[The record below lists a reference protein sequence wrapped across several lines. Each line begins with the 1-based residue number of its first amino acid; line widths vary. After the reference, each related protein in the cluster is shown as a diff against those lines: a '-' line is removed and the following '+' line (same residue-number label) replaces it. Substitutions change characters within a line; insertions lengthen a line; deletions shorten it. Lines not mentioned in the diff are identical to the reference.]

1 MALGV
6 FRVYVKTLTCKQIIN
21 IRNSWIAK
29 WHIWPEIK
37 QSMKRY
43 LPLLLALFSSALLM
57 QSCSSGKTAVSKTPI
72 NNCVTSAELSNL
84 NIGMSKS
91 QALEAL
97 GQTYPYD
104 VLAGDFDGCEVFQY
118 KYKKPKKKSK
128 AGDVGRLSL
137 TEGLRL
143 FVDESDAYLLF
154 KEGKLEMV
162 LTAIGRAQVM
172 DLLKQTKD
180 MEDAC
185 AETGLRGC
193 TDTQALNY
201 NESAIIES
209 GTCEY
214 CPCYYEMNPDFNKK
228 RPVSDCNARCVPI
241 RTEEFVNGE
250 LVVKV
255 GGKVVNN
262 NKQDVKTCNDCD
274 IIEQLANSKAN
285 VNVTIDMGASSGQ
298 TMINRTTITSD
309 SKSKVSAQAKANATA
324 AKAKAKLPQ
333 AKKPDKTKVA
343 KIADADDSAAEKK
356 PRRGLRTLII
366 LVLGFVIITGIS
378 NS

>member
-1 MALGV
+1 
-6 FRVYVKTLTCKQIIN
+6 
-21 IRNSWIAK
+21 
-29 WHIWPEIK
+29 
-37 QSMKRY
+37 MKRY
-43 LPLLLALFSSALLM
+43 LPLLLALFSSAVLM
-57 QSCSSGKTAVSKTPI
+57 QSCKSPMAAVNKTPI

-91 QALEAL
+91 QALDAL

-104 VLAGDFDGCEVFQY
+104 VLAGDFEGCEVFQY

-128 AGDVGRLSL
+128 AGDFSRLSL

-162 LTAIGRAQVM
+162 LTEIGRQQVM
-172 DLLKQTKD
+172 DLLKQTKEMD
-180 MEDAC
+180 DAC
-185 AETGLRGC
+185 AESGLRGC
-193 TDTQALNY
+193 TDVLALNY

-228 RPVSDCNARCVPI
+228 RPVSDCNARCLPI
-241 RTEEFVNGE
+241 RTEEFIDGE

-262 NKQDVKTCNDCD
+262 KPKEAKICTDCD

-285 VNVTIDMGASSGQ
+285 VNVTIDMGTSSGQ
-298 TMINRTTITSD
+298 AMINRTTVTPD
-309 SKSKVSAQAKANATA
+309 TRTKTPAQSKTNASGT
-324 AKAKAKLPQ
+324 KAKTPQTKKTANSRFTNITDAVNSAKGG
-333 AKKPDKTKVA
+333 K
-343 KIADADDSAAEKK
+343 
-356 PRRGLRTLII
+356 
-366 LVLGFVIITGIS
+366 
-378 NS
+378 

>member
-1 MALGV
+1 MA
-6 FRVYVKTLTCKQIIN
+6 
-21 IRNSWIAK
+21 
-29 WHIWPEIK
+29 
-37 QSMKRY
+37 
-43 LPLLLALFSSALLM
+43 
-57 QSCSSGKTAVSKTPI
+57 AVNKTPI

-91 QALEAL
+91 QALDAL

-104 VLAGDFDGCEVFQY
+104 VLAGDFEGCEVFQY

-143 FVDESDAYLLF
+143 FVDESNAYLLF
-154 KEGKLEMV
+154 KAGKLEMV
-162 LTAIGRAQVM
+162 LTEVGREQVM
-172 DLLKQTKD
+172 DLLKQTKE

-193 TDTQALNY
+193 TDDQALNY

-214 CPCYYEMNPDFNKK
+214 CPCYYEMNPEFNKK
-228 RPVSDCNARCVPI
+228 RPVSDCNARCLPI
-241 RTEEFVNGE
+241 RTEEFIDGE

-255 GGKVVNN
+255 GGKVIN
-262 NKQDVKTCNDCD
+262 NKPQDEKMCSDCD

-298 TMINRTTITSD
+298 TLINRTTIMADPRTKSTSQ
-309 SKSKVSAQAKANATA
+309 SKANAAA

-333 AKKPDKTKVA
+333 AKKPTNTRVA
-343 KIADADDSAAEKK
+343 KIADADESEATKK
-356 PRRGLRTLII
+356 PRKGLRTLII
-366 LVLGFVIITGIS
+366 IVLGIIIINGVAGR
-378 NS
+378 

>member
-1 MALGV
+1 
-6 FRVYVKTLTCKQIIN
+6 
-21 IRNSWIAK
+21 
-29 WHIWPEIK
+29 
-37 QSMKRY
+37 MKRY

-91 QALEAL
+91 QALDAL

>member
-1 MALGV
+1 MA
-6 FRVYVKTLTCKQIIN
+6 
-21 IRNSWIAK
+21 
-29 WHIWPEIK
+29 
-37 QSMKRY
+37 
-43 LPLLLALFSSALLM
+43 
-57 QSCSSGKTAVSKTPI
+57 TASKTPI

-91 QALEAL
+91 QALDAL

-104 VLAGDFDGCEVFQY
+104 VLAGDFEGCEVFQY

-143 FVDESDAYLLF
+143 FVDESNAYLLF
-154 KEGKLEMV
+154 KAGKLEMV
-162 LTAIGRAQVM
+162 LTEIGRQQVM

-180 MEDAC
+180 MKDAC

-193 TDTQALNY
+193 TDAEALNY

-214 CPCYYEMNPDFNKK
+214 CPCCYEMNPDFNKK
-228 RPVSDCNARCVPI
+228 RPVSDCNARCLPI
-241 RTEEFVNGE
+241 RTEEFIDGE

-255 GGKVVNN
+255 GCEIIN
-262 NKQDVKTCNDCD
+262 NKLQDVKTCSDCD

-298 TMINRTTITSD
+298 TFINRTTISADPRTKSTS
-309 SKSKVSAQAKANATA
+309 QAKANAAA
-324 AKAKAKLPQ
+324 AKAKAKLPK
-333 AKKPDKTKVA
+333 AKKPSKTSIAKVA
-343 KIADADDSAAEKK
+343 EADDSDAVKK
-356 PRRGLRTLII
+356 PIRWLGAVIVF
-366 LVLGFVIITGIS
+366 VLGWTVIS
-378 NS
+378 LL